1 MSTHKRKFDTAAAA
15 AEAEAEAEA
24 EEEQQQQQQPPLPHR
39 TINRSMQQQQPLY
52 ERLARCP
59 IDKLYTFFLHTQ
71 PTITLPDFN
80 INQLVPL
87 FEMPLFE
94 TTLLYWAVRGNDVE
108 RVALLL
114 MNGADPLALA
124 MILWYDDPDRIPYH
138 QYTAL
143 EVLEIEGGGVVPFI
157 RILLDANIDANTSIL
172 PHNRTALIKPVEY
185 ACDNAW
191 EFCIIWLIDRRGATA
206 DRDTLFHA
214 LLELQ
219 GTPQPRQ
226 LRIARSLVQTYG
238 QDLNRFRQSMP
249 SAVAMVEGRAPTLKD
264 TLRLMDARA
273 S

>member
-1 MSTHKRKFDTAAAA
+1 MSTHKRKFDAAAA
-15 AEAEAEAEA
+15 AAAD
-24 EEEQQQQQQPPLPHR
+24 EQQQQQSPPPPHR
-39 TINRSMQQQQPLY
+39 TISNMQPLY

-59 IDKLYTFFLHTQ
+59 IDDLAHFFLHTR
-71 PTITLPDFN
+71 PNIPDFN
-80 INQLVPL
+80 INKLLPL
-87 FEMPLFE
+87 FD
-94 TTLLYWAVRGNDVE
+94 TRHTSTLLYWAIQDADAE

-114 MNGADPLALA
+114 MNDANPLAPA
-124 MILWYDDPDRIPYH
+124 MVLHNDVHTRYY
-138 QYTAL
+138 QYKAL
-143 EVLEIEGGGVVPFI
+143 EIGGVVPFI

-191 EFCIIWLIDRRGATA
+191 EFCIIWLIDRRGATP
-206 DRDTLFHA
+206 DRNTLFHA

-238 QDLNRFRQSMP
+238 QDLNRFLSLMP
-249 SAVAMVEGRAPTLKD
+249 RAVAMVEGRAPTLKD
-264 TLRLMDARA
+264 TLRLMEAHA